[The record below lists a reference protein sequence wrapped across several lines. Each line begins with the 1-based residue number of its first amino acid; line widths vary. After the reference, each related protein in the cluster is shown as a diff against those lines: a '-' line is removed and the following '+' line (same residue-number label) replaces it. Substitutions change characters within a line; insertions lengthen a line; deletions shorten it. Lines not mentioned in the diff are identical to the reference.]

1 MNTTLEDLAKEY
13 EYSIKIQQKA
23 IDASRKKLLLAQRKG
38 SINEIKRL
46 TTLLRVLYDEKS
58 ELEERAKGLRDY
70 YVS

>member
-58 ELEERAKGLRDY
+58 ELEEKAIKLRNY
-70 YVS
+70 YS